1 LLNDLM
7 DMEVVDMKNN
17 ETIGRVT
24 DIFET
29 AAHDIL
35 VVEDEKS
42 EAMIPDIDE
51 FVKKIDFDKRTIY
64 VELIDGMRE
73 MKGKKYQ
80 QDDGIEDEE

>member
-1 LLNDLM
+1 M

-51 FVKKIDFDKRTIY
+51 FVKKIDFDKRTIF

-73 MKGKKYQ
+73 MKGKKSSAR
-80 QDDGIEDEE
+80 

>member
-1 LLNDLM
+1 M